1 MKKISSYSIIL
12 KEYYHE
18 LWEVYSLIRGKKM
31 SKLEAIFDFIIGP
44 GTVELADI
52 LNDMSPFYLVIKDN
66 LKMLVNIKDWTL
78 KVYELTSD
86 TNVKKFVY
94 GKNKFKMCCK
104 VNL

>member
-44 GTVELADI
+44 DTVELADT
-52 LNDMSPFYLVIKDN
+52 LNDM
-66 LKMLVNIKDWTL
+66 
-78 KVYELTSD
+78 
-86 TNVKKFVY
+86 
-94 GKNKFKMCCK
+94 
-104 VNL
+104 